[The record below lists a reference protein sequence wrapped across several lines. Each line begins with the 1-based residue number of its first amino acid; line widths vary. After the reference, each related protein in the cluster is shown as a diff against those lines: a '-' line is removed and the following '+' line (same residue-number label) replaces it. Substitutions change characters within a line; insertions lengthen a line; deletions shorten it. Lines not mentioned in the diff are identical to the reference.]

1 MNETKTTVRKISR
14 GFQVTIP
21 RELREMLGL
30 HVGDLVEFEQDMGGV
45 VIRPVEVKRKELAE
59 QLKRL
64 LDSQPENEF
73 SNLSE
78 DEIMA
83 VANEEIK
90 KLREEHRKKQD
101 GK

>member
-90 KLREEHRKKQD
+90 KLREERRKKQD